1 MKKIRKYGIILFAGL
16 CACAAWSCE
25 EDKTDRKFTP
35 KDPVIKL
42 GGDVEVGKAG
52 GSYTVPIESN
62 LPWRVRSEADWIL
75 LGEVE
80 NGMGDGEF
88 TFTVSPNKTLFE
100 REGRVTAWITDEYAQ
115 SIRVVQA
122 PSSPEDLEVHWYVKT
137 DGSADNDGMTW
148 ETATTLHNALSKSIN
163 GNFIHVAA
171 GTYVPEQ
178 SLAGSKGAAEDAT
191 FEISANVSLIGGY
204 PADAVTGAVAD
215 PDANPTVLSGRLS
228 GGRHAYHVVCVT
240 AAKADGRRVLMKGL
254 TITEGLCS
262 GTASYYTLNG
272 ARFYISRGGGVTVG
286 NAAVDIADCKITQNK
301 SAKDCAGICIVAGAD
316 VSLTDTEISE
326 NECSNGNGAGLHNEA
341 SVVRMD
347 RCTVRGNSASGVCG
361 GVYTFSSSAPSYTY
375 IYNSTLCDNR
385 TDGSK
390 NSRRGGAVYSREY
403 SETVLVNCTVH
414 GNTGGNGGGIALYGA
429 SGKESKMTLVS
440 CTVTGN
446 TSLFVGGGVEF
457 TPYTTM
463 NVYNTVVSGN
473 TAANGGDDLVGTN
486 TALAATANL
495 PAVLS
500 YAVNGSVVYGA
511 GKAVVAGSSF
521 DPATMLGPLAGNG
534 GPTQTCLLLGG
545 GQSRP
550 DAGHALCRFV
560 GAWAG
565 FRSADRPRNHG
576 LRPDG
581 AFARG
586 NLGDGSLREVTRR
599 TEGGRISVGRSSARY
614 SAALFCGAPSARS
627 PGCGLPF
634 AGGPFPGDFRVRI
647 CLFFRIL
654 SHFLV
659 FSYLY
664 YRFCPAGRFQ

>member
-1 MKKIRKYGIILFAGL
+1 M
-16 CACAAWSCE
+16 
-25 EDKTDRKFTP
+25 
-35 KDPVIKL
+35 
-42 GGDVEVGKAG
+42 
-52 GSYTVPIESN
+52 
-62 LPWRVRSEADWIL
+62 
-75 LGEVE
+75 
-80 NGMGDGEF
+80 
-88 TFTVSPNKTLFE
+88 
-100 REGRVTAWITDEYAQ
+100 
-115 SIRVVQA
+115 
-122 PSSPEDLEVHWYVKT
+122 
-137 DGSADNDGMTW
+137 
-148 ETATTLHNALSKSIN
+148 
-163 GNFIHVAA
+163 
-171 GTYVPEQ
+171 
-178 SLAGSKGAAEDAT
+178 
-191 FEISANVSLIGGY
+191 
-204 PADAVTGAVAD
+204 TGAVAD

-473 TAANGGDDLVGTN
+473 TAANGGDDLVGT
-486 TALAATANL
+486 
-495 PAVLS
+495 
-500 YAVNGSVVYGA
+500 
-511 GKAVVAGSSF
+511 
-521 DPATMLGPLAGNG
+521 
-534 GPTQTCLLLGG
+534 
-545 GQSRP
+545 R
-550 DAGHALCRFV
+550 
-560 GAWAG
+560 
-565 FRSADRPRNHG
+565 
-576 LRPDG
+576 LR
-581 AFARG
+581 
-586 NLGDGSLREVTRR
+586 
-599 TEGGRISVGRSSARY
+599 
-614 SAALFCGAPSARS
+614 
-627 PGCGLPF
+627 
-634 AGGPFPGDFRVRI
+634 
-647 CLFFRIL
+647 
-654 SHFLV
+654 
-659 FSYLY
+659 
-664 YRFCPAGRFQ
+664 

>member
-62 LPWRVRSEADWIL
+62 LPWRVRSEVDWIL

-534 GPTQTCLLLGG
+534 GPTQTCLLLGTDNPARTLG
-545 GQSRP
+545 MPYVDLSALGQDFDPQIGPEITGFDQTGLSREGTS
-550 DAGHALCRFV
+550 AM
-560 GAWAG
+560 GAC
-565 FRSADRPRNHG
+565 
-576 LRPDG
+576 
-581 AFARG
+581 
-586 NLGDGSLREVTRR
+586 VK
-599 TEGGRISVGRSSARY
+599 
-614 SAALFCGAPSARS
+614 
-627 PGCGLPF
+627 
-634 AGGPFPGDFRVRI
+634 
-647 CLFFRIL
+647 
-654 SHFLV
+654 
-659 FSYLY
+659 
-664 YRFCPAGRFQ
+664 

>member
-1 MKKIRKYGIILFAGL
+1 M
-16 CACAAWSCE
+16 WS
-25 EDKTDRKFTP
+25 
-35 KDPVIKL
+35 
-42 GGDVEVGKAG
+42 G
-52 GSYTVPIESN
+52 
-62 LPWRVRSEADWIL
+62 
-75 LGEVE
+75 
-80 NGMGDGEF
+80 
-88 TFTVSPNKTLFE
+88 
-100 REGRVTAWITDEYAQ
+100 
-115 SIRVVQA
+115 
-122 PSSPEDLEVHWYVKT
+122 
-137 DGSADNDGMTW
+137 
-148 ETATTLHNALSKSIN
+148 
-163 GNFIHVAA
+163 
-171 GTYVPEQ
+171 
-178 SLAGSKGAAEDAT
+178 
-191 FEISANVSLIGGY
+191 
-204 PADAVTGAVAD
+204 
-215 PDANPTVLSGRLS
+215 
-228 GGRHAYHVVCVT
+228 VT

-254 TITEGLCS
+254 IITEGLCS

-286 NAAVDIADCKITQNK
+286 NAVVDIADCKITQNK

-534 GPTQTCLLLGG
+534 GPTQTCLLLGADNPARTLG
-545 GQSRP
+545 MPYVDLSALGQDFDPQIGPEITGFDQTGLSREGTS
-550 DAGHALCRFV
+550 AM
-560 GAWAG
+560 GAC
-565 FRSADRPRNHG
+565 
-576 LRPDG
+576 
-581 AFARG
+581 
-586 NLGDGSLREVTRR
+586 VK
-599 TEGGRISVGRSSARY
+599 
-614 SAALFCGAPSARS
+614 
-627 PGCGLPF
+627 
-634 AGGPFPGDFRVRI
+634 
-647 CLFFRIL
+647 
-654 SHFLV
+654 
-659 FSYLY
+659 
-664 YRFCPAGRFQ
+664 

>member
-62 LPWRVRSEADWIL
+62 LPWRVRSEVDWIL

-204 PADAVTGAVAD
+204 PAGAVTGAVAD

-240 AAKADGRRVLMKGL
+240 AAKADGRRVLMKEIGR
-254 TITEGLCS
+254 
-262 GTASYYTLNG
+262 AS
-272 ARFYISRGGGVTVG
+272 
-286 NAAVDIADCKITQNK
+286 C
-301 SAKDCAGICIVAGAD
+301 
-316 VSLTDTEISE
+316 
-326 NECSNGNGAGLHNEA
+326 
-341 SVVRMD
+341 
-347 RCTVRGNSASGVCG
+347 
-361 GVYTFSSSAPSYTY
+361 
-375 IYNSTLCDNR
+375 
-385 TDGSK
+385 
-390 NSRRGGAVYSREY
+390 RE
-403 SETVLVNCTVH
+403 
-414 GNTGGNGGGIALYGA
+414 
-429 SGKESKMTLVS
+429 
-440 CTVTGN
+440 
-446 TSLFVGGGVEF
+446 
-457 TPYTTM
+457 
-463 NVYNTVVSGN
+463 
-473 TAANGGDDLVGTN
+473 
-486 TALAATANL
+486 
-495 PAVLS
+495 
-500 YAVNGSVVYGA
+500 
-511 GKAVVAGSSF
+511 
-521 DPATMLGPLAGNG
+521 
-534 GPTQTCLLLGG
+534 
-545 GQSRP
+545 
-550 DAGHALCRFV
+550 
-560 GAWAG
+560 
-565 FRSADRPRNHG
+565 
-576 LRPDG
+576 
-581 AFARG
+581 
-586 NLGDGSLREVTRR
+586 
-599 TEGGRISVGRSSARY
+599 
-614 SAALFCGAPSARS
+614 
-627 PGCGLPF
+627 
-634 AGGPFPGDFRVRI
+634 RV
-647 CLFFRIL
+647 
-654 SHFLV
+654 
-659 FSYLY
+659 
-664 YRFCPAGRFQ
+664 

>member
-1 MKKIRKYGIILFAGL
+1 MKKIRKYGMILLAGL
-16 CACAAWSCE
+16 CACTAWSCE

-35 KDPVIKL
+35 KDPVITL
-42 GGDVEVGKAG
+42 GDDVEVGKAG
-52 GSYTVPIESN
+52 GNFTVPIKSN
-62 LPWRVRSEADWIL
+62 LPWRVKSEADWIL

-80 NGMGDGEF
+80 NGTGDGEF
-88 TFTVSPNKTLFE
+88 SFTVSPNKTLFE
-100 REGRVTAWITDEYAQ
+100 REGRITAWITAEYTQ

-171 GTYVPEQ
+171 GTYVPEE
-178 SLAGSKGAAEDAT
+178 SLAGSKGADEDAT

-204 PADAVTGAVAD
+204 PADAATGAVAD
-215 PDANPTVLSGRLS
+215 PAANPTVLSGRLS

-240 AAKADGRRVLMKGL
+240 AAKADGWKVLMKGL
-254 TITEGLCS
+254 TITDGLCS

-286 NAAVDIADCKITQNK
+286 NAAVDIVNCKITQNN
-301 SAKDCAGICIVAGAD
+301 SGKDCAGICIVAGSE

-326 NECSNGNGAGLHNEA
+326 NECSNGNGAALLNEA
-341 SVVRMD
+341 SVVYMD
-347 RCTVRGNSASGVCG
+347 RCTVRGNSATGVCG

-375 IYNSTLCDNR
+375 IFNSTLCDNR
-385 TDGSK
+385 TDAGK

-429 SGKESKMTLVS
+429 SGKESEMTLVS
-440 CTVTGN
+440 CTVTAN
-446 TSLFVGGGVEF
+446 KSLFVGGGVEF

-473 TAANGGDDLVGTN
+473 TAAGGGDDLVGTN
-486 TALAATANL
+486 ASAAATSNL

-511 GKAVVAGSSF
+511 DKAVVQGGGF

-534 GPTQTCLLLGG
+534 GPTQTCLLLGADNPARTLG
-545 GQSRP
+545 MPYADLSVLGQGFDPQIGPEITGFDQTGLSREGTS
-550 DAGHALCRFV
+550 AM
-560 GAWAG
+560 GAC
-565 FRSADRPRNHG
+565 
-576 LRPDG
+576 
-581 AFARG
+581 
-586 NLGDGSLREVTRR
+586 VK
-599 TEGGRISVGRSSARY
+599 
-614 SAALFCGAPSARS
+614 
-627 PGCGLPF
+627 
-634 AGGPFPGDFRVRI
+634 
-647 CLFFRIL
+647 
-654 SHFLV
+654 
-659 FSYLY
+659 
-664 YRFCPAGRFQ
+664 

>member
-446 TSLFVGGGVEF
+446 T
-457 TPYTTM
+457 
-463 NVYNTVVSGN
+463 
-473 TAANGGDDLVGTN
+473 
-486 TALAATANL
+486 
-495 PAVLS
+495 
-500 YAVNGSVVYGA
+500 
-511 GKAVVAGSSF
+511 
-521 DPATMLGPLAGNG
+521 
-534 GPTQTCLLLGG
+534 
-545 GQSRP
+545 
-550 DAGHALCRFV
+550 
-560 GAWAG
+560 
-565 FRSADRPRNHG
+565 
-576 LRPDG
+576 
-581 AFARG
+581 
-586 NLGDGSLREVTRR
+586 
-599 TEGGRISVGRSSARY
+599 
-614 SAALFCGAPSARS
+614 
-627 PGCGLPF
+627 
-634 AGGPFPGDFRVRI
+634 
-647 CLFFRIL
+647 
-654 SHFLV
+654 
-659 FSYLY
+659 
-664 YRFCPAGRFQ
+664 

>member
-52 GSYTVPIESN
+52 GSYTVPIESI

-347 RCTVRGNSASGVCG
+347 RCTVGQLRVGCLRRRLYFQQQRPVLYVHLQQYALRQPYGWEQEL
-361 GVYTFSSSAPSYTY
+361 PP
-375 IYNSTLCDNR
+375 
-385 TDGSK
+385 
-390 NSRRGGAVYSREY
+390 RRGRLQPRVFGDRAGELHRARQYGRQRRRHRPIRGFGQGVQDDARKLYGDRKYVAVRRRRRGIHTLYDDERLQYGRFGQYRSQRRRR
-403 SETVLVNCTVH
+403 S
-414 GNTGGNGGGIALYGA
+414 GGNQYRFGGYGQPACGALVRRERKRGVRGRQGRGGGQQFR
-429 SGKESKMTLVS
+429 S
-440 CTVTGN
+440 
-446 TSLFVGGGVEF
+446 
-457 TPYTTM
+457 
-463 NVYNTVVSGN
+463 
-473 TAANGGDDLVGTN
+473 GDDARPAGRQRRPD
-486 TALAATANL
+486 ADL
-495 PAVLS
+495 PA
-500 YAVNGSVVYGA
+500 A
-511 GKAVVAGSSF
+511 G
-521 DPATMLGPLAGNG
+521 D
-534 GPTQTCLLLGG
+534 

-581 AFARG
+581 AFA
-586 NLGDGSLREVTRR
+586 
-599 TEGGRISVGRSSARY
+599 
-614 SAALFCGAPSARS
+614 
-627 PGCGLPF
+627 
-634 AGGPFPGDFRVRI
+634 
-647 CLFFRIL
+647 
-654 SHFLV
+654 
-659 FSYLY
+659 
-664 YRFCPAGRFQ
+664 